1 MNIEGLISQLG
12 VLFLI
17 TFIGWVGY
25 KSKILPENT
34 NKVLSGLVINISNP
48 CTVLASVMTGTRAL
62 SNREVWIM
70 TAIAV
75 GFHVVMIV
83 FGWGLTRV
91 MGTKGQERKLYQ
103 YMTVFCNNGF
113 VGIPVIAAMLG
124 PESVFPVAIF
134 VLVFQLFCFTYGVS
148 LFPKGTFNWKAL
160 ISPMIVCTL
169 LAYAIYMLDLPVPGV
184 VSKTADM
191 MGAVTSP
198 AAMLA
203 LGCALA
209 AVPFKNVIRQWK
221 LMIFSFIRL
230 TVGPILVWAL
240 CFFWLKNELML
251 GVAVAIGA
259 MPAAVNT
266 TLLATRYGGDEE
278 LAASGVFI
286 STLMCIGTMPLVMGL
301 LFR

>member
-1 MNIEGLISQLG
+1 MNIEGLIGQLG

-17 TFIGWVGY
+17 TFIGWLGV
-25 KSKILPENT
+25 KSKILPDNT
-34 NKVLSGLVINISNP
+34 NKVLSGLVINITNP

-62 SNREVWIM
+62 SNGQVWLM

-75 GFHVVMIV
+75 GFHLIMII

-124 PESVFPVAIF
+124 QEAVFPVAIF

-148 LFPKGTFNWKAL
+148 LFPEGKLNLKAL
-160 ISPMIVCTL
+160 ISPMIVCTV
-169 LAYAIYMLDLPVPGV
+169 LAYVIYMLQLPVPGFV
-184 VSKTADM
+184 TKTAESL
-191 MGAVTSP
+191 GAVTSP

-209 AVPFKNVIRQWK
+209 AVPIKRVIRQWK
-221 LMIFSFIRL
+221 LMIFSFLRL
-230 TVGPILVWAL
+230 TIAPVLVWAL
-240 CFFWLKNELML
+240 CAFWLKNELML
-251 GVAVAIGA
+251 GVAVAIAA

-266 TLLATRYGGDEE
+266 TLLAARYGGDEE

-286 STLMCIGTMPLVMGL
+286 STLMCIGTMPVILGL
-301 LFR
+301 LF